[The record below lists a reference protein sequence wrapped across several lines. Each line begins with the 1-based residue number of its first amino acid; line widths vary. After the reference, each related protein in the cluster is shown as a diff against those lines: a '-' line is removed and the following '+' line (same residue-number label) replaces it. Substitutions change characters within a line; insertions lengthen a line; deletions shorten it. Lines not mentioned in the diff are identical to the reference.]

1 LAFPAALLSLIG
13 RILSSSKLAAR
24 PQCLIRLQFLLA
36 FRSLFVVLRCFETRL
51 VSLSH
56 LSEVVSSFI
65 SAGGLY
71 RMNPGGA
78 PHSYPCGHVMTS
90 TIHVQGG
97 QKPKKK
103 KKGEGVGH
111 DKLLLHGH
119 SSMPGDCTRFRA
131 KSVPEFQ
138 VHLYSKRL
146 FVPAPLKPP
155 HGLPT
160 SSKLVDDANSTSNA
174 SPWNGILRSKGRTS
188 QTRAYRPCGNCRME
202 EDKPAHCTP
211 ALHHTSFLS
220 SLSCS
225 WFTAN
230 LR

>member
-1 LAFPAALLSLIG
+1 MG

-24 PQCLIRLQFLLA
+24 PQCLVRLQFLLA
-36 FRSLFVVLRCFETRL
+36 FRSLFVVPRCFETRL

-90 TIHVQGG
+90 TIHVRGG
-97 QKPKKK
+97 QKPKK
-103 KKGEGVGH
+103 GGH

-155 HGLPT
+155 TDFLHQANLWTMPIQLQTPPLGMVFCDLRVGRARHEHIDHVVIAEWKRTSLHTVLSPSIILPSFQVSLVVGLLPT
-160 SSKLVDDANSTSNA
+160 YAD
-174 SPWNGILRSKGRTS
+174 
-188 QTRAYRPCGNCRME
+188 
-202 EDKPAHCTP
+202 
-211 ALHHTSFLS
+211 
-220 SLSCS
+220 
-225 WFTAN
+225 
-230 LR
+230 